1 MKGKNIM
8 LNFRTTEDISGIKF
22 VELVKDSTDAV
33 NELFN
38 KFTNSWQKENYRPAM
53 SMMFDSVKYA
63 TILNMVI
70 AKDKH
75 EELDKLQILNEVFL
89 NIAAVEDLLQD
100 CLDEPPE
107 FVGKTDRKKVVTL
120 ADIKKVYE
128 LLLKTL
134 EALEKL
140 KKFEVKT
147 FNKLD
152 Y

>member
-1 MKGKNIM
+1 M
-8 LNFRTTEDISGIKF
+8 LKFRTTEDVSGIKF
-22 VELVKDSTDAV
+22 VELIKDSTNAV

-53 SMMFDSVKYA
+53 SMMFDSIKYA
-63 TILNMVI
+63 TILNVII

-75 EELDKLQILNEVFL
+75 EELDKLQMLNETFL

-107 FVGKTDRKKVVTL
+107 FVGKADRKKVVTL
-120 ADIKKVYE
+120 EDIENVHE

-134 EALEKL
+134 EVLEKL

>member
-1 MKGKNIM
+1 
-8 LNFRTTEDISGIKF
+8 
-22 VELVKDSTDAV
+22 
-33 NELFN
+33 
-38 KFTNSWQKENYRPAM
+38 
-53 SMMFDSVKYA
+53 MMFDSVKYA

-75 EELDKLQILNEVFL
+75 EELDKLQILNETFL

-120 ADIKKVYE
+120 ADIKNVYE

>member
-75 EELDKLQILNEVFL
+75 EELDKLQILNETFL

-120 ADIKKVYE
+120 ADIKNVYE

-134 EALEKL
+134 ETLEKL

>member
-120 ADIKKVYE
+120 ADIKNVYE

>member
-8 LNFRTTEDISGIKF
+8 LKFRTTEDISGIKF

-38 KFTNSWQKENYRPAM
+38 KFTNGWQKENYRPAM

-63 TILNMVI
+63 TILNVII

-75 EELDKLQILNEVFL
+75 EELDKLQMLNETFL

-107 FVGKTDRKKVVTL
+107 FVGKTDRKKVVTV
-120 ADIKKVYE
+120 ADIKNVYE

>member
-1 MKGKNIM
+1 M

-75 EELDKLQILNEVFL
+75 EELDKLQILNETFL

-120 ADIKKVYE
+120 ADIKNVYE

>member
-70 AKDKH
+70 AKDKR
-75 EELDKLQILNEVFL
+75 EELDKLQILNETFL

-120 ADIKKVYE
+120 ADIKNVYE

-140 KKFEVKT
+140 KKFEIKT

>member
-75 EELDKLQILNEVFL
+75 EELDKLQILNETFL

-120 ADIKKVYE
+120 ADIKNVYE

>member
-1 MKGKNIM
+1 M
-8 LNFRTTEDISGIKF
+8 LKFRTTEDISGIKF

-38 KFTNSWQKENYRPAM
+38 KFTNGWQKENYRPAM

-63 TILNMVI
+63 TILNVII

-75 EELDKLQILNEVFL
+75 EELDKLQMLNETFL

-107 FVGKTDRKKVVTL
+107 FVGKTDRKKVVTV
-120 ADIKKVYE
+120 ADIKNVYE

-140 KKFEVKT
+140 KKFEVKA

>member
-22 VELVKDSTDAV
+22 VEPIKNSTDAV

-53 SMMFDSVKYA
+53 EMMFDGIKYA
-63 TILNMVI
+63 TILNVII

-75 EELDKLQILNEVFL
+75 EELYKLQILNEIYL

-120 ADIKKVYE
+120 EDIENVHE
-128 LLLKTL
+128 LLLATL
-134 EALEKL
+134 KAIENL
-140 KKFEVKT
+140 KEFEEEN
-147 FNKLD
+147 FDRLD